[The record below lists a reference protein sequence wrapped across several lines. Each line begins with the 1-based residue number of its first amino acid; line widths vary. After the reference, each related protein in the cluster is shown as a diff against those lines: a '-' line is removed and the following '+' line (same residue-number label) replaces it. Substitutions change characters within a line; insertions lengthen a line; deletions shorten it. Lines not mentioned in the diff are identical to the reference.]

1 MLLPLFDFVNSALR
15 GPCCCKLYTCAL
27 NSCEQLVRAPGNRIA
42 ELGGAECR
50 QRVRQGKGEFLSYFQ
65 DKSSH
70 GQCRTSLWWLQV
82 FIIFTTTTTTI
93 MTAIFCLI
101 FSWNI
106 LLQHV
111 AKLTS
116 PLRLLSK
123 PPRVWLPDNSYHYQ
137 RLSFALSVFLFFLFF
152 CVSLLFVLPHS
163 FVPGEVQLRLWGK
176 FYLGSPWSAF
186 WGFFLNFIYF
196 IRQID
201 SW

>member
-65 DKSSH
+65 DKSTH
-70 GQCRTSLWWLQV
+70 GHPHDCKCSSSSPPPPPSSWPPSS
-82 FIIFTTTTTTI
+82 
-93 MTAIFCLI
+93 A
-101 FSWNI
+101 SWNI

-116 PLRLLSK
+116 PPRLLSK

-163 FVPGEVQLRLWGK
+163 FVPGEVQLRPGVNSTWVHLDQL
-176 FYLGSPWSAF
+176 FED
-186 WGFFLNFIYF
+186 FFNSIYF
-196 IRQID
+196 LLQID